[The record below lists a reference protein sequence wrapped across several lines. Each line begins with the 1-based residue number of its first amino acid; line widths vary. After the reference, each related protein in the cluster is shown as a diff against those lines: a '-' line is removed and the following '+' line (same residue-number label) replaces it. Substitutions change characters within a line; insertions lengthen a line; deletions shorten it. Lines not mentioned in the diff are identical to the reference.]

1 MSKREQSSAL
11 SGRGG
16 DTLPPGAAGDIL
28 KPGLAGPR
36 GKFMARRMLWLTGGA
51 GLLVAAGA
59 YLLLRPAGD
68 RPAYR
73 TAPVERGEIVAT
85 TVATGTLNPVITV
98 QVGSQISGM
107 VQHLY
112 ADFNSA
118 VKRGQLIARIDPE
131 LFEARASQARA
142 TLESARA
149 AVLNQQANRERATA
163 DVENAR
169 AALEGAKANVARQRV
184 ALLDA
189 EIKLRSRTNLF
200 REGGISQ
207 EERDSAQAAFDSA
220 GAQLDAAA
228 AQERAAGS
236 TLRAAGATFQVAEAQ
251 LKAAAANVAQQ
262 EAALRQAEVDLS
274 HTFIR
279 APVDGVV
286 ISRSVDVGQTVAA
299 SLQAPTLFLIAQD
312 LTRMQVNTSVDE
324 ADIGQI
330 KSGLPARF
338 TVDAYPGQPFEGTVT
353 QVRSAPNVQQ
363 NVVTYDV
370 IIEVAN
376 PGLRLKPG
384 MTASVQIR
392 IARKADALKVPAAAL
407 RFRPTVGGA
416 DRPATSLDGRPERA
430 GRGGAAEAQV
440 WVLEN
445 GVPKPVPVT
454 LGLSDG
460 NYVEVAGGDLREGEA
475 VLVGTGAREVRP
487 APRRRSLGF

>member
-1 MSKREQSSAL
+1 M
-11 SGRGG
+11 GRRS
-16 DTLPPGAAGDIL
+16 LLIIGAAGV
-28 KPGLAGPR
+28 LA
-36 GKFMARRMLWLTGGA
+36 
-51 GLLVAAGA
+51 AAGVL
-59 YLLLRPAGD
+59 LLLRPTGNG
-68 RPAYR
+68 PAYR
-73 TAPVERGEIVAT
+73 TAPVERGELMAT
-85 TVATGTLNPVITV
+85 VVATGTVNPVITV

-107 VQHLY
+107 VKHLY
-112 ADFNSA
+112 ADFNSV

-131 LFEARASQARA
+131 LFEARVSQARA
-142 TLESARA
+142 SLESARA
-149 AVLNQQANRERATA
+149 AVLNQEANRERAAA

-169 AALEGAKANVARQRV
+169 AALEAAKANVARQRV
-184 ALLDA
+184 AQLDA
-189 EIKLRSRTNLF
+189 EIKLKSRTNLF

-220 GAQLDAAA
+220 RAGVDAAV

-236 TLRAAGATFQVAEAQ
+236 TLRAAEAALRVAEAQ
-251 LKAAAANVAQQ
+251 RKAAEANVAQQ

-286 ISRSVDVGQTVAA
+286 ISRNVDVGQTVAA

-324 ADIGQI
+324 ADIGQVT
-330 KSGLPARF
+330 SGQPARF
-338 TVDAYPGQPFEGTVT
+338 TVDAHPGQPFEGAVT
-353 QVRSAPNVQQ
+353 QVRSAPNVLQ

-376 PGLRLKPG
+376 PDLRLKPG
-384 MTASVQIR
+384 MTANVQIL

-407 RFRPTVGGA
+407 RFRPSGGGA
-416 DRPATSLDGRPERA
+416 ERPASSADGRPQRSSR
-430 GRGGAAEAQV
+430 RGASEGQI
-440 WVLEN
+440 WILEG

-460 NYVEVAGGDLREGEA
+460 NYVEVAAGDLLEGQA
-475 VLVGTGAREVRP
+475 VLVGTGAREVQP
-487 APRRRSLGF
+487 ASRRRSFGF

>member
-11 SGRGG
+11 GGRGS

-407 RFRPTVGGA
+407 RFRPAGGGA
-416 DRPATSLDGRPERA
+416 NAAAPGPDGRPERA
-430 GRGGAAEAQV
+430 GRGGTSEAKV

-460 NYVEVAGGDLREGEA
+460 NYTEVAGGELREGQP

-487 APRRRSLGF
+487 SPRRRSLGF

>member
-1 MSKREQSSAL
+1 
-11 SGRGG
+11 
-16 DTLPPGAAGDIL
+16 
-28 KPGLAGPR
+28 
-36 GKFMARRMLWLTGGA
+36 
-51 GLLVAAGA
+51 VAAGA

-384 MTASVQIR
+384 MTASVQIL

-407 RFRPTVGGA
+407 RFRPAVGGA
-416 DRPATSLDGRPERA
+416 DRPATSPDGRPERA
-430 GRGGAAEAQV
+430 GRGGTSEAKV

-460 NYVEVAGGDLREGEA
+460 NYTEVAGGELREGQP

-487 APRRRSLGF
+487 SPRRRSLGF

>member
-1 MSKREQSSAL
+1 MSRRSL
-11 SGRGG
+11 WIIGG
-16 DTLPPGAAGDIL
+16 V
-28 KPGLAGPR
+28 
-36 GKFMARRMLWLTGGA
+36 
-51 GLLVAAGA
+51 GLLLAAGA
-59 YLLLRPAGD
+59 ALLLPQTGE

-73 TAPVERGEIVAT
+73 TAPVERGEILAT
-85 TVATGTLNPVITV
+85 VVATGTLNPVTTV

-107 VQHLY
+107 VKHLY
-112 ADFNSA
+112 ADFNSV

-131 LFEARASQARA
+131 LFEARLNQARA
-142 TLESARA
+142 SLENARA
-149 AVLNQQANRERATA
+149 AVLNQQANRERVAA

-236 TLRAAGATFQVAEAQ
+236 TLRSAGATFQVAEAQ
-251 LKAAAANVAQQ
+251 LKAAEANVAQQ

-376 PGLRLKPG
+376 PDLKLKPG
-384 MTASVQIR
+384 MTANVQILV
-392 IARKADALKVPAAAL
+392 ARKTATLKVPAAAL
-407 RFRPTVGGA
+407 RFRPSEGEA
-416 DRPATSLDGRPERA
+416 DRGAGRNSEGRPDRS
-430 GRGGAAEAQV
+430 GRKGTAQSSGQV
-440 WVLEN
+440 WVLED
-445 GVPKPVPVT
+445 GTPKPVAVT

-460 NYVEVAGGDLREGEA
+460 SYIEVAAGDLREGQA
-475 VLVGTGAREVRP
+475 VLVGTGPRDARP
-487 APRRRSLGF
+487 APRRRTFGF